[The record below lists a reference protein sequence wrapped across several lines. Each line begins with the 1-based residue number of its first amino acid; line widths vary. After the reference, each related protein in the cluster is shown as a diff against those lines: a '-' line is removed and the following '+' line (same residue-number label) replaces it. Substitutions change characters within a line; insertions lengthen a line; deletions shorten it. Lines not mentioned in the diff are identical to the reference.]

1 MKVKILYWLP
11 RILCILAIL
20 FLSMF
25 ALDSFSGND
34 PFGTKILAFLIHL
47 VPSYVL
53 IALTIVAW
61 KWENVGGILLIVTGI
76 IGGGYLFTIN
86 YGMNHSYW
94 ISLGIYAMLA
104 LPFIIAGIL
113 FLWSYSLR
121 NKNEVSG

>member
-1 MKVKILYWLP
+1 MKVKILYLLP
-11 RILCILAIL
+11 RTLCILAIL
-20 FLSMF
+20 FISMF
-25 ALDSFSGND
+25 ALDSFNGDD
-34 PFGTKILAFLIHL
+34 PLGTKILAFLIHL
-47 VPSYVL
+47 IPTYL
-53 IALTIVAW
+53 MIALTVVAW

-113 FLWSYSLR
+113 FLWSFSLR
-121 NKNEVSG
+121 HRNEVSG